1 MTTNQNT
8 EDYTAQLLIAAE
20 DEEGEEITDEE
31 WAEMEAAYQD
41 YLSGR
46 DPGEPLAK
54 VRREL
59 LEHD

>member
-1 MTTNQNT
+1 MTTNPNT
-8 EDYTAQLLIAAE
+8 EDYTAQLLVAVE

-31 WAEMEAAYQD
+31 WAEMEGAYQD

-46 DPGEPLAK
+46 DPGEPLAM

>member
-1 MTTNQNT
+1 MTTNPNT
-8 EDYTAQLLIAAE
+8 EDYTARLLAA
-20 DEEGEEITDEE
+20 DDDHKGEEITDEE
-31 WAEMEAAYQD
+31 WAEMKAAYQD

-59 LEHD
+59 LGHD

>member
-1 MTTNQNT
+1 MTTNPNI
-8 EDYTAQLLIAAE
+8 EDYTARLLAA
-20 DEEGEEITDEE
+20 DDDKEGEEITDEQ
-31 WAEMEAAYQD
+31 WAQMQAAYQD

-59 LEHD
+59 LGHD